1 MDKKIRGGAKMGR
14 FGQFYLDKEKDII
27 VDLSLE
33 GDRME
38 YTLSTPNH
46 KTGNLI
52 RNLAA
57 LCGLPISTDSSGLAV
72 IRGKVPCY
80 INADNRPVYIFRL
93 RDTKVANIFADGTV
107 ERKASIPAISKTL
120 MSQTKDYHLDFART
134 VVKTYIPAECKFRAD
149 LHTHMN
155 ANLDGDL
162 LIALGIFHHIA
173 YPLYYIK
180 KLGLRVN
187 ARQSALLDKRRAVS
201 ARRFAD
207 SSLTGKYLT
216 RRIDDNTFIDFAD
229 LLLGNPGDAPWNI
242 SHIRASLAVMKD
254 GQAVFTN
261 LEKVYLYRYVFT
273 RGIPSEEVYT
283 AGAADALPDKDIAAA
298 LRRMEEDHR
307 GAYRGNTLFMDKLL
321 WIARSYARRGILY
334 AEISDT
340 SLANPDRAA
349 ATLAAVHAV
358 MPRVTAETGVTLR
371 FLAAIR
377 RTPLTI
383 VRDSVA
389 EDDALRRSL
398 SVLRAVAS
406 DPYVAGS
413 DIIGEEINDIRELRD
428 VIRELVRLAEEEKG
442 FVIRIHAGENDS
454 LRDNVYNSLMCVRE
468 SVSPGREMPRMRI
481 GHGLYTANLSSRK
494 GKQLTTL
501 LRETKVILEFQLT
514 SNVRLN
520 NLSAL
525 DHHPLKQYLAAGVRC
540 VQGTDG
546 GALYGTDSI
555 DEQLAL
561 AKLLSLTAEDQIRM
575 CEAERQAMEE
585 GLAAFREKTAR
596 FPSLTGEGA
605 VEGLYRD
612 RIAHAAALQIP
623 LPGEKRYP
631 SAEALRE
638 GVEEL
643 PSEGV
648 PLVIVGGSFSSDRR
662 RSAVRREDRELLD
675 AILEGCDP
683 EKVFL
688 VIGPKLRG
696 QEKYLAERAAERLR
710 TYCFVP
716 SLVTAREKKRVLESG
731 LRVRV
736 AIEPSAMGVYKS
748 FAYEIFKRRPSVLV
762 AFDGNSAA
770 CNMIQEARNGKYP
783 CAIHVDA
790 RSRILRA
797 KARTLE
803 GYVSLFP
810 SPDAAGQIL
819 RDIEKAAQR

>member
-1 MDKKIRGGAKMGR
+1 MSR
-14 FGQFYLDKEKDII
+14 FGRFYLDKEKDII

-33 GDRME
+33 GEHME

-52 RNLAA
+52 TNLAS
-57 LCGLPISTDSSGLAV
+57 LCSLPISYDYSGLKV
-72 IRGKVPCY
+72 IRGRIPCY
-80 INADNRPVYIFRL
+80 IDDENRPVYIFRL
-93 RDTKVANIFADGTV
+93 RDTKAASIYPDGTV

-134 VVKTYIPAECKFRAD
+134 VVKAWIPAECKFRTD

-162 LIALGIFHHIA
+162 LIALGICRHIA

-180 KLGLRVN
+180 KLGLRVS
-187 ARQSALLDKRRAVS
+187 ARQSALLDERRAVA
-201 ARRFAD
+201 ARKFAD

-229 LLLGNPGDAPWNI
+229 LILGNPGDAAWNI
-242 SHIRASLAVMKD
+242 SRVRTSLAIMKD

-273 RGIPSEEVYT
+273 RGVPMEEQWT
-283 AGAADALPDKDIAAA
+283 GGDPDTLPDADIAAA

-307 GAYRGNTLFMDKLL
+307 GKYRDNTLFMDKLL
-321 WIARSYARRGILY
+321 WIARSYARRGIRY

-340 SLANPDRAA
+340 SLVHPDRAA
-349 ATLAAVHAV
+349 RTLAQIHAV
-358 MPRVTAETGVTLR
+358 MPRVTEETGVTLR

-383 VRDSVA
+383 VRDRVA
-389 EDDALRRSL
+389 ESDAVQRSL
-398 SVLRAVAS
+398 QVLSAVAD

-413 DIIGEEINDIRELRD
+413 DIIGEEINDIRELGG
-428 VIRELVRLAEEEKG
+428 VIREIVRLTEREKD

-454 LRDNVYNSLMCVRE
+454 LRDNVYNSVMCVRE
-468 SVSPGREMPRMRI
+468 ALAPGQEMPRMRI

-494 GKQLTTL
+494 GRQLTAL
-501 LRETKVILEFQLT
+501 LRETGVVLEFQLT

-525 DHHPLKQYLAAGVRC
+525 ERHPLKQYLAAGVRC

-561 AKLLSLTAEDQIRM
+561 AKLLSLTEEDQKKM
-575 CEAERQAMEE
+575 CASEGQVMAE
-585 GLAAFREKTAR
+585 GLAAFREKAAR
-596 FPSLTGEGA
+596 FPALSAPDA
-605 VEGLYRD
+605 VEAHYSE
-612 RIAHAAALQIP
+612 RIARAAAAQI
-623 LPGEKRYP
+623 LPAGEKHFP
-631 SAEALRE
+631 SAEALHTL
-638 GVEEL
+638 VEEL
-643 PSEGV
+643 PARGV
-648 PLVIVGGSFSSDRR
+648 PLVIVGGSFNNDRR
-662 RSAVRREDRELLD
+662 RSTLRPDDRTLLD
-675 AILEGCDP
+675 ALIARCDP
-683 EKVFL
+683 EKVFM
-688 VIGPKLRG
+688 VVGPHLLG
-696 QEKYLAERAAERLR
+696 QEKYLAERAAERFR
-710 TYCFVP
+710 VYCFVP
-716 SLVTAREKKRVLESG
+716 SRITAREEKRILQSG

-770 CNMIQEARNGKYP
+770 CNMIQEARNGKFP

-790 RSRILRA
+790 RSRALSA

-803 GYVSLFP
+803 GYVSLFR
-810 SPDAAGQIL
+810 SPLAAEQILADIENAAGRQ
-819 RDIEKAAQR
+819 